1 MKRLTLAAVACLVST
16 GVHAAPVSVL
26 FVGNSYTFGHH
37 DPAMSYYTENVR
49 DLTAPVPGT
58 SFEDPRGARPYQPHP
73 WGGVA
78 GIFKHLTDQVGLDYD
93 VALSTRNA
101 ASLRGHFLNSNP
113 AGWDMRGNLALQ
125 TWDKV
130 VLQEQSAEPLTRKT
144 NAAGEDLDS
153 NPEYFRFYADKIR
166 EFVQSTD
173 PIGPV
178 RNRDAFPGAT
188 EFERQTACEAVGIPT
203 PTCEIDRGTFENP
216 NGHPATEVFLYQTWA
231 RQNLIDGA
239 FEVTTNRETGEVTRG
254 TELSTGTFFATLEE
268 MTDDLAASYAAA
280 AGPGFAGVAPVGE
293 AFMRAVQSG
302 IATRSMWADDAL
314 TDGLIDLWYD
324 DGTHASKHGSY
335 LSALVLYGTLTGL
348 DPIDFGRD
356 EQAAKALGI
365 DPTSAVL
372 LQRTASAQ
380 LGYVAPVPLPAA
392 GPMAAVGLIVL
403 RIAAKRRRPAQ
414 G

>member
-1 MKRLTLAAVACLVST
+1 MKRLTLAAVSCLVAT
-16 GVHAAPVSVL
+16 AVHATPVSVL

-37 DPAMSYYTENVR
+37 DPAMSYYSDKVR
-49 DLTAPVPGT
+49 DLTAPVPDT
-58 SFEDPRGARPYQPHP
+58 SFENTTGARPYQPHP

-78 GIFKHLTDQVGLDYD
+78 GIFKHLTDQAGLEYD

-101 ASLRGHFLNSNP
+101 ASLQGHFLNSNP
-113 AGWDMRGNLALQ
+113 AGWDMRGNIALQ
-125 TWDKV
+125 AWDKV
-130 VLQEQSAEPLTRKT
+130 VLQEQSARPLTRRT
-144 NAAGEDLDS
+144 NAAGDDLGS
-153 NPEYFRFYADKIR
+153 NPEYFRFYADRIR
-166 EFVQSTD
+166 EFVQSVD
-173 PIGPV
+173 PVGPV

-188 EFERQTACEAVGIPT
+188 SAERQDACVAAGIARG
-203 PTCEIDRGTFENP
+203 TCSRDRGTFANP
-216 NGHPATEVFLYQTWA
+216 NGDPATEVYLYQTWA
-231 RQNLIDGA
+231 RQNLIHGA
-239 FEVTTNRETGEVTRG
+239 FATSTDPETGVVTRSSD
-254 TELSTGTFFATLEE
+254 LSAGTFFATLEE
-268 MTDDLAASYAAA
+268 MTDDLASSYAAA

-356 EQAAKALGI
+356 EGAARALGI
-365 DPTSAVL
+365 DPDSAVL

-380 LGYVAPVPLPAA
+380 LDIPAPVPLPAA
-392 GPMAAVGLIVL
+392 GPLAVAGLVLLRLAAWQRRRAVG
-403 RIAAKRRRPAQ
+403 
-414 G
+414 

>member
-1 MKRLTLAAVACLVST
+1 MKRLTLAAVACLVAT

-37 DPAMSYYTENVR
+37 DPALSYYSDNVR
-49 DLTAPVPGT
+49 DLTRPEAGG
-58 SFEDPRGARPYQPHP
+58 SFEITTGARPYQPHP

-78 GIFKHLTDQVGLDYD
+78 GIFKHLTDQAGLDYD

-130 VLQEQSAEPLTRKT
+130 VLQEQSALPLTRQT
-144 NAAGEDLDS
+144 NAAGEDLGS
-153 NPEYFRFYADKIR
+153 NPEYFRFYADKMR

-188 EFERQTACEAVGIPT
+188 EDDRQAACEAAGIRSG
-203 PTCEIDRGTFENP
+203 TCRIDRGTFDNP
-216 NGHPATEVFLYQTWA
+216 NGDPDTAVYLYQTWA

-239 FEVTTNRETGEVTRG
+239 FVTSTDPETGVVTRS
-254 TELSTGTFFATLEE
+254 TDLSTGTFFATLEE
-268 MTDDLAASYAAA
+268 MTDDLAASYAKA
-280 AGPGFAGVAPVGE
+280 AGPGFAGVAPVGA
-293 AFMRAVQSG
+293 AFLRAVQDG
-302 IATRSMWADDAL
+302 IATRNMWADDAL

-324 DGTHASKHGSY
+324 DGTHASNHGSY
-335 LSALVLYGTLTGL
+335 LSALVLYGTLTGR

-356 EQAAKALGI
+356 EAAARALGI
-365 DPTSAVL
+365 DPDSAVL

-380 LGYVAPVPLPAA
+380 LAAVAPVPVPAA
-392 GPMAAVGLIVL
+392 GPLAVAGLML
-403 RIAAKRRRPAQ
+403 LGALARRRKTA

>member
-1 MKRLTLAAVACLVST
+1 MKRLTLTAVACLVAT
-16 GVHAAPVSVL
+16 TVHAAPVSVL

-37 DPAMSYYTENVR
+37 DPALSYYTENVR

-58 SFEDPRGARPYQPHP
+58 SFENTTGARPYQPHP

-78 GIFKHLTDQVGLDYD
+78 GIFKHLTDQAGLDYD

-101 ASLRGHFLNSNP
+101 ASLRGHFLNTNP
-113 AGWDMRGNLALQ
+113 ADWDMRGNLALQ

-130 VLQEQSAEPLTRKT
+130 VLQEQSAEPLTRQT
-144 NAAGEDLDS
+144 NAAGEELDS
-153 NPEYFRFYADKIR
+153 NPEYFRFYADKMR

-173 PIGPV
+173 PVGPV
-178 RNRDAFPGAT
+178 RDRDAFPGAT
-188 EFERQTACEAVGIPT
+188 DDERQAACEAAGIARG
-203 PTCEIDRGTFENP
+203 TCSRIRGTFANP
-216 NGHPATEVFLYQTWA
+216 SGDPDTEVYLYQTWA

-239 FEVTTNRETGEVTRG
+239 FVTDTDPDTGVVTRG
-254 TELSTGTFFATLEE
+254 SELSTGTFFATLEE
-268 MTDDLAASYAAA
+268 MTDDLAASYDAA

-356 EQAAKALGI
+356 EGAAKALGI
-365 DPTSAVL
+365 DPDSAVL

-380 LGYVAPVPLPAA
+380 LAITAPVPLPAA
-392 GPMAAVGLIVL
+392 GPLALAGLVLLRLAA
-403 RIAAKRRRPAQ
+403 RRRRQATA
-414 G
+414 